1 MANQNFRVKKGL
13 EVGLGAT
20 FLYAD
25 DTGVGINSAAPRH
38 NLDVRG
44 TAQVEKL
51 IVDNDIQTGSLV
63 GAAATIT
70 NINATNGTIT
80 NLNFTDGVGSAL
92 TVTDIEAITG
102 KFETIIFEDTGG
114 GGGGGI
120 SSDGQTGIT
129 SQFITTK
136 DLYITGVATFTSGVT
151 TSFLVQGVSTH
162 VGMATFQDNVF
173 IDGNLD
179 VKGSVQFTDIGARD
193 LLVTGVGSITTLEAN
208 VGIIT
213 VANLGITT
221 TYDITVY
228 NQLKDSLGQ
237 VGAADSILATV
248 GGKLTWTRPDLVG
261 IATGFDTG
269 NTFYVS
275 SNGNDNNSGVTFE
288 KPFKTIA
295 YALTQITPGANQIL
309 SISAGEY
316 EETFPLSI
324 PIGVTVRG
332 AGQRA
337 TLVKPTQATETNDC
351 FLLDDRTTVEDLT
364 IGGMYKPQ
372 GAANN
377 NYAFRFKTGADIQNR
392 SPYVQRVTVINR
404 GTQVTAADPYGY
416 GSADAYPTTAPGGAG
431 VLVDGSV
438 VTSASLEAAILLN
451 EVTIFPAGNIG
462 IEMTNGAR
470 VEWLNGFIYFASEG
484 VKGQADLT
492 TGLHGAGKARL
503 SLDNATGGLTPGN
516 DIIYYDSDGTTQLAS
531 GTIDSVSGNY
541 IYLTNAGVGTF
552 AVPFNRSAKNVSFV
566 DGAQISTAQQ
576 KFGTASLDCTSSS
589 TDAINVDT
597 NADFGF
603 GTGDFTIDFWVYQTS
618 SGNNKTFL
626 DMRKANDSDSAIS
639 LQEKSGAVIDV
650 EIAGS
655 AVITG
660 TQALSINAWHHVALT
675 REGTTLRL
683 FVDGVADGSVTNS
696 TDLGLDAPFRLG
708 DKHDNTGGIPAFFD
722 EVRVQKGVAKYTAAF
737 TPATSEYQGDKDTV
751 LLLHFNDANGATA
764 TTDDILVYQD
774 IRITGGNTADK
785 VTLADYHEFGADL
798 RSVACAI
805 EYGNKGIIGDGNGV
819 TLRVIS
825 INFNHIGALGD
836 ITNDPN
842 LAIQANEVT
851 ELNGGEVSF
860 VSIDQKG
867 DLRVGDA
874 FFVNQETGEVSFQD
888 TVTDLTALSSL
899 TITNGTQSSIITP
912 TSGRFGN
919 VLISGQSVESVTGDL
934 DLKAAGNG
942 EINIFGDT
950 NVIGVLTAQVIEINA
965 IQNGNT
971 SIALDDTGPG
981 SGVIRFN
988 TDGVEAMRLD
998 ESQHLGIGTQAPRS
1012 ELDVMNQTRLE
1023 DLFVSGIATIGGAE
1037 ITPGGGGAISVKE
1050 LNVSGVATIN
1060 VGLITEAVIGVAT
1073 ITNAYI
1079 NESVTGLATITD
1091 LVGTAATIGTLD
1103 VTTIDIEG
1111 IDAEVAVI
1119 RDLTVTGFSTLA
1131 DMSAEDATFDS
1142 ITVTDLSV
1150 TGPTTATS
1158 IEATTVSASSS
1169 ITTPLASITDA
1180 IVGTSSVTTANV
1192 GFVTFIDAV
1201 GTALTVHD
1209 IDAFRGK
1216 FEFIEFESG
1225 GGGGGGGTGIDSTS
1239 VTTQNLLVTGIATFT
1254 TGFTTHLTAEG
1265 ISAGVVTVTDIV
1277 SSGVS
1282 TLATIKNVDLTVS
1295 GVATINHEEVGSS
1308 VIGVATITTLDAGTV
1323 SIDGI
1328 DADVV
1333 VTDDLVAG
1341 VATITQLE
1349 ATDTVGTAATF
1360 QNLNFITGVGTQL
1373 TVVQEEV
1380 GVSTIG
1386 VLTAG
1391 DVVIN
1396 NLIVLGDT
1404 NLGVT
1409 TGIVI
1414 IDGPATISGV
1424 VTIGD
1429 NSITLDGRQGR
1440 EYIEL
1445 GTGTGVRIAG
1455 LNTYT
1460 NAQSYVEVF
1469 NGLFTNL
1476 NVSGIATIGQ
1486 VGVSTLTVSEL
1497 TVDEITATDAVV
1509 GTATITSAD
1518 IDTASVGFLT
1528 ATDIVATALTA
1539 YKGNFDILDFG
1550 DGPGGGGTGIDSTS
1564 IQTENLVITGIA
1576 TINSGIFT
1584 SIQSENINVSGTT
1597 TSVNIDATTIDTTNL
1612 TAEVG
1617 AITNLVNTN
1626 LVSSGIATLNEVVAG
1641 ILTVGSLDANVIEID
1656 NVDAD
1661 NAVIGLATITE
1672 ELVGISTIGFADITD
1687 ARIGAATITNLSAT
1701 TIDIDGFDADA
1712 GRLVDLEVTGIA
1724 TIADLEAGNTRLGIT
1739 TVTGFL
1745 DVVGYTTVSGDL
1757 TIGGNLNVEGDLSY
1771 DEVNGR
1777 NANITGIGT
1786 VNELNWTTAVGGA
1799 LTVTGLSDLAHVD
1812 AESISVSGLSTFV
1825 GVATFQDDLYVG
1837 GNIFIEGDLSY
1848 DEVNG
1853 RNANITGVGTV
1864 NRLYVTT
1871 DADVGGGLTVTG
1883 DVGIGSD
1890 LTVGGFTLLSE
1901 DVTALKKIEARDLA
1915 VSGVVTARSIDIVGL
1930 GSTNASLI
1938 RGDLQVNGLTT
1949 LNTAEV
1955 GVATISNLEVTD
1967 IVGTSATFTNLDAIN
1982 IEFEGGT
1989 GIGSELIQTPNLIVV
2004 GVATIGEINIQSGIA
2019 TLSSATI
2026 NNLTFTDAV
2035 GAGLT
2040 VATGIFTDINVSG
2053 AATFQSLTVNDIDI
2067 QGGDIDADS
2076 VTTDDL
2082 LVTGLSTFVGVA
2094 TFQSD
2099 IYIGGNLNIEGD
2111 LSYDEVNGRNANITG
2126 VGTVN
2131 HLNWTTAVGGITTI
2145 SHAKIDDLQVG
2156 VVTITGRVDFDSGI
2170 GTGGGGEDNTGISS
2184 QFITTPNLEVT
2195 GIATINHLEVSTVN
2209 AGVVTAGRFVGMG
2222 SELTHLR
2229 SPAFT
2234 TSFPPTVRR
2243 DGTPL
2248 QSGDIYYDD
2257 DDLRTFIYYVD
2268 VDSAQWVDASPQSP
2282 VSDLSVIV
2290 GPNSGAVDLGNGF
2303 IEFAGVTNQTQVS
2316 ISTILDAVTVTV
2328 GLDTNIVINGN
2339 LDVIGIT
2346 TLSDFSAEDITV
2358 NTLVAT
2364 SATITNLEVQ
2374 NITAIGG
2381 GELGIDTIAAT
2392 TGIFTSLS
2400 VSGFATFAQD
2410 MFVGGIATISSL
2422 KVGEIETLGGG
2433 GLNVDSITTD
2443 DLLVTGLS
2451 TFVGVA
2457 TFQDD
2462 IYIGGNLNIQGDL
2475 SYDEVNGRNANITG
2489 VGTVNRLYV
2498 TTDADIGN
2506 NLTVSGVIT
2515 ATDLTLDSIYTN
2527 GAVSIGGSLT
2537 MRPTFAGNGGVFFD
2551 ESVVGVGT
2559 LLVNNRSVTYG
2570 NATFDAQVVINGNA
2584 FARQDLVVDG
2594 NTFVAKDFVGTG
2606 STSTLYGFNR
2616 IITLGNISAGGIVTG
2631 REKVD
2636 TDFLVTRDLTGVAA
2650 TITTLD
2656 VDTLNADNLTIDGA
2670 QLDAANIVDLG
2681 VTGIATINQV
2691 EIQSGIATITQ
2702 IEIQSGVAT
2711 LSSLDIVGSG
2721 IGTDYSTVTLSGL
2734 SPSSF
2739 DETYVRQSTGFT
2751 LDTGTVASGS
2761 AQFNADSNY
2770 YYYVAT
2776 TGIDPNSR
2784 MLIWSVSDNAWMA
2797 VFDFNGTDF
2806 SEGNVTNNQALG
2818 FSGIFDDTVTANT
2831 STDGGRNIPQAGSGV
2846 AYSSGSGVNAT
2857 ILSSGD
2863 AEFAGIVTASGFVGD
2878 TLDATDAIIGIA
2890 TITVA
2895 GIVNGIIGT
2904 LEVIGDHS
2912 VGRNLSVGGL
2922 STFVDDTTTFGD
2934 ATFKQDVIIE
2944 GNLFTAGGGGGIS
2957 TDGSTG
2963 ITSTSISTQ
2972 DLYVSGIAT
2981 AQTADILG
2989 DLLVRGNAR
2998 VVGVVTAENFDS
3010 LSDSRYKENIRPI
3023 ENALDKVADLKGI
3036 HFDYK
3041 YSGNKSMGL
3050 IAQDV
3055 QKVFPE
3061 CVSGKDPI
3069 SVNYNGIIG
3078 ALVEAVKE
3086 LKDQNEQLRKD
3097 IDDLKKS

>member
-1 MANQNFRVKKGL
+1 M
-13 EVGLGAT
+13 
-20 FLYAD
+20 
-25 DTGVGINSAAPRH
+25 
-38 NLDVRG
+38 
-44 TAQVEKL
+44 
-51 IVDNDIQTGSLV
+51 
-63 GAAATIT
+63 
-70 NINATNGTIT
+70 
-80 NLNFTDGVGSAL
+80 
-92 TVTDIEAITG
+92 
-102 KFETIIFEDTGG
+102 
-114 GGGGGI
+114 
-120 SSDGQTGIT
+120 
-129 SQFITTK
+129 
-136 DLYITGVATFTSGVT
+136 
-151 TSFLVQGVSTH
+151 
-162 VGMATFQDNVF
+162 
-173 IDGNLD
+173 
-179 VKGSVQFTDIGARD
+179 
-193 LLVTGVGSITTLEAN
+193 
-208 VGIIT
+208 
-213 VANLGITT
+213 
-221 TYDITVY
+221 
-228 NQLKDSLGQ
+228 
-237 VGAADSILATV
+237 
-248 GGKLTWTRPDLVG
+248 
-261 IATGFDTG
+261 
-269 NTFYVS
+269 S

-309 SISAGEY
+309 QISAGEY

-337 TLVKPTQATETNDC
+337 TLIKPTQATETNDC

-404 GTQVTAADPYGY
+404 GTQVTASDPYGY

-451 EVTIFPAGNIG
+451 EVTLFPAGNIG

-484 VKGQADLT
+484 VRGQADLT
-492 TGLHGAGKARL
+492 TGLHGAGQARL
-503 SLDNATGGLTPGN
+503 SLDNASGGLTPGN
-516 DIIYYDSDGTTQLAS
+516 SIIYYDSDGTTQLAS

-552 AVPFNRSAKNVSFV
+552 AVPFNRTAKNVSFV
-566 DGAQISTAQQ
+566 DGAEITTAQK

-603 GTGDFTIDFWVYQTS
+603 GTGDFTIDFWIYQNAT
-618 SGNNKTFL
+618 GNNKTFL
-626 DMRKANDSDSAIS
+626 DMRKANDSDVALS
-639 LQEKSGAVIDV
+639 LQEVSGATVDV
-650 EIAGS
+650 EISGS
-655 AVITG
+655 AVING
-660 TQALSINAWHHVALT
+660 TQTLTQNVWHHIALT
-675 REGTTLRL
+675 REGSTLRL

-708 DKHDNTGGIPAFFD
+708 DKHDNTGGIPGFFD

-737 TPATSEYQGDKDTV
+737 TPPTSEYQGDKDTV

-825 INFNHIGALGD
+825 INFNHVGALGD

-1060 VGLITEAVIGVAT
+1060 VGIITEAVIGVAT
-1073 ITNAYI
+1073 ITNADI
-1079 NESVTGLATITD
+1079 TFANIDESVTGLATITD

-1158 IEATTVSASSS
+1158 VEATS
-1169 ITTPLASITDA
+1169 ITTPVANITDA
-1180 IVGTSSVTTANV
+1180 VVGTSSVTTANV

-1201 GTALTVHD
+1201 GTALTVHELE
-1209 IDAFRGK
+1209 AYRGK

-1225 GGGGGGGTGIDSTS
+1225 GGGGGSGGGTGINSTS
-1239 VTTQNLLVTGIATFT
+1239 VRTQDLLVTGIATFT

-1373 TVVQEEV
+1373 TLVQEEV

-1396 NLIVLGDT
+1396 NLVVLGDT

-1445 GTGTGVRIAG
+1445 GTGSGVRIAG
-1455 LNTYT
+1455 LNTFT

-1476 NVSGIATIGQ
+1476 NVSGISTLGS
-1486 VGVSTLTVSEL
+1486 VGVDTLTVSEL

-1518 IDTASVGFLT
+1518 IDSASVGFIT
-1528 ATDIVATALTA
+1528 ATDIVATAITA
-1539 YKGNFDILDFG
+1539 FTANFDILDFG
-1550 DGPGGGGTGIDSTS
+1550 EGPGGGGTGIDSTS
-1564 IQTENLVITGIA
+1564 IQTENLLITGIA

-1687 ARIGAATITNLSAT
+1687 AQIGAATITNLSAT
-1701 TIDIDGFDADA
+1701 TIDIDGFDAEV
-1712 GRLVDLEVTGIA
+1712 GRLIDLEVTGIA

-1799 LTVTGLSDLAHVD
+1799 LTVTGTSDLAHVD
-1812 AESISVSGLSTFV
+1812 AESLSVSGLSTFV

-1864 NRLYVTT
+1864 NHLNWNT
-1871 DADVGGGLTVTG
+1871 AVGGAFTVTG
-1883 DVGIGSD
+1883 ISRFEDRVDVIDSD
-1890 LTVGGFTLLSE
+1890 LYVDRSVNVG
-1901 DVTALKKIEARDLA
+1901 AA
-1915 VSGVVTARSIDIVGL
+1915 VTARYITATGIETTEVSTFAGPVSISGL
-1930 GSTNASLI
+1930 TSTNATLI
-1938 RGDLQVNGLTT
+1938 
-1949 LNTAEV
+1949 NTAEV
-1955 GVATISNLEVTD
+1955 GVATINTLQVTD
-1967 IVGTSATFTNLDAIN
+1967 IVGTSATFTNLDASN

-2004 GVATIGEINIQSGIA
+2004 GVATIGEINIQSGVA
-2019 TLSSATI
+2019 SLSSAVI

-2053 AATFQSLTVNDIDI
+2053 AATFQSLTVNDINI

-2094 TFQSD
+2094 TFQDD
-2099 IYIGGNLNIEGD
+2099 IYIGGNLNIQGD

-2131 HLNWTTAVGGITTI
+2131 HLNWTTAVGGATTI
-2145 SHAKIDDLQVG
+2145 SRARINDLQVG

-2170 GTGGGGEDNTGISS
+2170 GTGGGGENNTGISS
-2184 QFITTPNLEVT
+2184 QFVTTPNLEVT
-2195 GIATINHLEVSTVN
+2195 GIATINHLEVQTVN

-2290 GPNSGAVDLGNGF
+2290 GPNSGSVDLGNGF
-2303 IEFAGVTNQTQVS
+2303 IEFEGVANQTQVS

-2346 TLSDFSAEDITV
+2346 TLADFSAEDITV

-2374 NITAIGG
+2374 NLNAIGG

-2392 TGIFTSLS
+2392 TGIFTSLN

-2422 KVGEIETLGGG
+2422 KVGQIETLGGG
-2433 GLNVDSITTD
+2433 GLNVDSVTTN
-2443 DLLVTGLS
+2443 DLVVSGLS

-2475 SYDEVNGRNANITG
+2475 SYDEVNGRNANISG

-2498 TTDADIGN
+2498 TTDADVGN
-2506 NLTVSGVIT
+2506 NLIVSGVSSLGVVT
-2515 ATDLTLDSIYTN
+2515 ATDLTLDDIYTN

-2559 LLVNNRSVTYG
+2559 LLVNNRSITYG
-2570 NATFDAQVVINGNA
+2570 NATFDAQVVINGNT
-2584 FARQDLVVDG
+2584 FAKQDLVVDG
-2594 NTFVAKDFVGTG
+2594 NNFVAKDFVGTG
-2606 STSTLYGFNR
+2606 ATSTLYGFNR

-2636 TDFLVTRDLTGVAA
+2636 TDFLVTRDLTGVAG

-2656 VDTLNADNLTIDGA
+2656 VTTLNADNLTIDGA
-2670 QLDAANIVDLG
+2670 LLDTANIVDLG

-2691 EIQSGIATITQ
+2691 EIQSGIAT
-2702 IEIQSGVAT
+2702 
-2711 LSSLDIVGSG
+2711 LD
-2721 IGTDYSTVTLSGL
+2721 
-2734 SPSSF
+2734 
-2739 DETYVRQSTGFT
+2739 
-2751 LDTGTVASGS
+2751 S
-2761 AQFNADSNY
+2761 A
-2770 YYYVAT
+2770 V
-2776 TGIDPNSR
+2776 
-2784 MLIWSVSDNAWMA
+2784 
-2797 VFDFNGTDF
+2797 
-2806 SEGNVTNNQALG
+2806 
-2818 FSGIFDDTVTANT
+2818 
-2831 STDGGRNIPQAGSGV
+2831 
-2846 AYSSGSGVNAT
+2846 
-2857 ILSSGD
+2857 
-2863 AEFAGIVTASGFVGD
+2863 
-2878 TLDATDAIIGIA
+2878 IGIA

-2904 LEVIGDHS
+2904 LEVIGDQS
-2912 VGRNLSVGGL
+2912 IGRNLSVGGL
-2922 STFVDDTTTFGD
+2922 STFVGDTKTFGD

-2944 GNLFTAGGGGGIS
+2944 GNLFTSGGGGGIS
-2957 TDGSTG
+2957 TDGTTG

-2998 VVGVVTAENFDS
+2998 VVGVVTAENVDT
-3010 LSDSRYKENIRPI
+3010 LSDKRLKQKIRKI
-3023 ENALDKVADLKGI
+3023 EDPLEKVSKINGV
-3036 HFDYK
+3036 HFNFIN
-3041 YSGNKSMGL
+3041 SGKKSMGV
-3050 IAQDV
+3050 IAQEVED
-3055 QKVFPE
+3055 VFPE
-3061 CVSGKDPI
+3061 LISGTLPK
-3069 SVNYNGIIG
+3069 SVNYNGLIG
-3078 ALVEAVKE
+3078 LLIESVKE
-3086 LKDQNEQLRKD
+3086 LKEQNEQLRKD

>member
-25 DTGVGINSAAPRH
+25 DSGVGINSVAPRH

-44 TAQVEKL
+44 TTISEKL
-51 IVDNDIQTGSLV
+51 IVENDILTGSLV
-63 GAAATIT
+63 GTAATIT
-70 NINATNGTIT
+70 NLDVTDGTIT

-92 TVTDIEAITG
+92 TVTNLEAVTG
-102 KFETIIFEDTGG
+102 KFETIIFEDSGG

-179 VKGSVQFTDIGARD
+179 VKGSVQFTDIGTRD

-228 NQLKDSLGQ
+228 NQLKDTFGQ

-269 NTFYVS
+269 STFYVS
-275 SNGNDNNSGVTFE
+275 AKGNDNNSGVTFE

-309 SISAGEY
+309 QVSAGEY

-337 TLVKPTQATETNDC
+337 TLVKPTVATETNDC
-351 FLLDDRTTVEDLT
+351 FLLDDRTTVEDMT
-364 IGGMYKPQ
+364 IGGMYKPA
-372 GAANN
+372 GASNN
-377 NYAFRFKTGADIQNR
+377 NYTFRFKTGADIQNR

-404 GTQVTAADPYGY
+404 GTQVTDADPYGY
-416 GSADAYPTTAPGGAG
+416 GSADAYPTTAPGGGG

-462 IEMTNGAR
+462 IEITNGGR

-484 VKGQADLT
+484 LKGKADLT
-492 TGLHGAGKARL
+492 TGLSGAGRARL
-503 SLDNATGGLTPGN
+503 SLDNATGGLTAGN

-541 IYLTNAGVGTF
+541 VYLTNAGVGTF
-552 AVPFNRSAKNVSFV
+552 AVPRNRSAKTVSFV

-576 KFGTASLDCTSSS
+576 KFGTSSLDCTSSS
-589 TDAINVDT
+589 TDAINIDA
-597 NADFGF
+597 NANFGF

-618 SGNNKTFL
+618 TSNNKTFL
-626 DMRKANDSDSAIS
+626 DMRKANDSDVALS

-650 EIAGS
+650 EISGS

-660 TQALSINAWHHVALT
+660 AQALTVNTWHHVALS
-675 REGTTLRL
+675 REGSTLRL
-683 FVDGVADGSVTNS
+683 FVDGIADGSVSNS

-708 DKHDNTGGIPAFFD
+708 DKHNNTGGFSLFFD

-737 TPATSEYQGDKDTV
+737 TPPTAEYQGDKDTV
-751 LLLHFNDANGATA
+751 LLLHFNDANGSTS

-805 EYGNKGIIGDGNGV
+805 EYGNKGLIGDGNGV

-836 ITNDPN
+836 ISNDPN

-851 ELNGGEVSF
+851 EINGGEVSY

-899 TITNGTQSSIITP
+899 TITNGSQSSVITP

-934 DLKAAGNG
+934 DIKAAGNG
-942 EINIFGDT
+942 EINIYGNT
-950 NVIGVLTAQVIEINA
+950 NVIGILTAQVIEINA

-971 SIALDDTGPG
+971 SVALDDTGAG
-981 SGVIRFN
+981 SGTIRFN
-988 TDGVEAMRLD
+988 TDGTEAMRLD
-998 ESQHLGIGTQAPRS
+998 ENQNLGIGTQAPRS
-1012 ELDVMNQTRLE
+1012 DLDVMNQTRLE

-1060 VGLITEAVIGVAT
+1060 VGIITEAVIGVAT
-1073 ITNAYI
+1073 ITNADI
-1079 NESVTGLATITD
+1079 TFANITESVTGLATITD
-1091 LVGTAATIGTLD
+1091 LVGAAATIGVLD
-1103 VTTIDIEG
+1103 VTTITIDG

-1131 DMSAEDATFDS
+1131 DMTAEDATFDS
-1142 ITVTDLSV
+1142 ISVTDLSV

-1180 IVGTSSVTTANV
+1180 IVGTSTVTTANV

-1201 GTALTVHD
+1201 GTALTVHT
-1209 IDAFRGK
+1209 IDAFSGK
-1216 FEFIEFESG
+1216 FDIIEFGS
-1225 GGGGGGGTGIDSTS
+1225 GGGGGGTGIDSTS

-1308 VIGVATITTLDAGTV
+1308 VIGVATITNLDATTV
-1323 SIDGI
+1323 NIDGI

-1341 VATITQLE
+1341 VATITKLE

-1360 QNLNFITGVGTQL
+1360 QNLNFVSGVGTHL
-1373 TVVQEEV
+1373 VLVSEEV

-1386 VLTAG
+1386 ILSAT
-1391 DVVIN
+1391 DVVIT
-1396 NLIVLGDT
+1396 NLIVTGDT
-1404 NLGVT
+1404 NLGVSS
-1409 TGIVI
+1409 GIVI

-1445 GTGTGVRIAG
+1445 GTGSGVRIAG
-1455 LNTYT
+1455 LNTFT
-1460 NAQSYVEVF
+1460 DQQSYVETF

-1476 NVSGIATIGQ
+1476 NVGGISTLGS

-1518 IDTASVGFLT
+1518 IDTASVGFIT
-1528 ATDIVATALTA
+1528 ATSIVATSITA
-1539 YKGNFDILDFG
+1539 YKGNFDILEFG
-1550 DGPGGGGTGIDSTS
+1550 EGPSGGGTGIDSTS
-1564 IQTENLVITGIA
+1564 IKTENLLITGIA

-1617 AITNLVNTN
+1617 SITNLLNN
-1626 LVSSGIATLNEVVAG
+1626 NFVSTGIATFNDVIVG
-1641 ILTVGSLDANVIEID
+1641 VLTVANLDANVISID

-1687 ARIGAATITNLSAT
+1687 AQIGAATITNLSAT
-1701 TIDIDGFDADA
+1701 TIEIDGIDGTT
-1712 GRLVDLEVTGIA
+1712 GRLIDLEVTGIA

-1739 TVTGFL
+1739 TITGFL

-1757 TIGGNLNVEGDLSY
+1757 TIGGNLQVDGDLSY

-1799 LTVTGLSDLAHVD
+1799 LTVTGVSDLNQVEADH
-1812 AESISVSGLSTFV
+1812 ISATELTVTGLSTFV
-1825 GVATFQDDLYVG
+1825 GVATFQSDIYVG
-1837 GNIFIEGDLSY
+1837 GNLYVEGDLAY

-1864 NRLYVTT
+1864 NHLNWTSAVGGITTVTDTLFAQDLIVNDDALVRDQLNAGSVGVTT
-1871 DADVGGGLTVTG
+1871 ALVVDGHISVGGTSTFVGDASFQTVNFVDAVGTSLTVTSLDADNISFDGNITGDAILTQDLSVSGIATINELEFNNAVGGALTATTGDFTDLSVSGFGTFAGDMFVGGIATITTLRVGEIQTEGGGGLTLSNLNVTG
-1883 DVGIGSD
+1883 I
-1890 LTVGGFTLLSE
+1890 
-1901 DVTALKKIEARDLA
+1901 
-1915 VSGVVTARSIDIVGL
+1915 
-1930 GSTNASLI
+1930 
-1938 RGDLQVNGLTT
+1938 TT
-1949 LNTAEV
+1949 LNHLEVETVNAGIVTAGRFIGVGSEISYLPPAAFTTSIPPLTRRDGTPLQSGDFYYDDDDLRTFVYYIDSNSAQWVDSSPQRPPSNLSIISGVGSAGVSSSVVNEDLGYLEFESGRSINATISAIPGNQSVVVNIALDDEIEV
-1955 GVATISNLEVTD
+1955 TNLNVTGVATIQSLKV
-1967 IVGTSATFTNLDAIN
+1967 
-1982 IEFEGGT
+1982 
-1989 GIGSELIQTPNLIVV
+1989 
-2004 GVATIGEINIQSGIA
+2004 GEIE
-2019 TLSSATI
+2019 TL
-2026 NNLTFTDAV
+2026 
-2035 GAGLT
+2035 GGGGL
-2040 VATGIFTDINVSG
+2040 NV
-2053 AATFQSLTVNDIDI
+2053 
-2067 QGGDIDADS
+2067 DS
-2076 VTTDDL
+2076 VETDDL

-2131 HLNWTTAVGGITTI
+2131 RLFVNT
-2145 SHAKIDDLQVG
+2145 DLDVAG
-2156 VVTITGRVDFDSGI
+2156 F
-2170 GTGGGGEDNTGISS
+2170 
-2184 QFITTPNLEVT
+2184 
-2195 GIATINHLEVSTVN
+2195 ST
-2209 AGVVTAGRFVGMG
+2209 
-2222 SELTHLR
+2222 
-2229 SPAFT
+2229 
-2234 TSFPPTVRR
+2234 
-2243 DGTPL
+2243 
-2248 QSGDIYYDD
+2248 
-2257 DDLRTFIYYVD
+2257 
-2268 VDSAQWVDASPQSP
+2268 
-2282 VSDLSVIV
+2282 
-2290 GPNSGAVDLGNGF
+2290 
-2303 IEFAGVTNQTQVS
+2303 FAG
-2316 ISTILDAVTVTV
+2316 
-2328 GLDTNIVINGN
+2328 
-2339 LDVIGIT
+2339 
-2346 TLSDFSAEDITV
+2346 
-2358 NTLVAT
+2358 
-2364 SATITNLEVQ
+2364 
-2374 NITAIGG
+2374 
-2381 GELGIDTIAAT
+2381 
-2392 TGIFTSLS
+2392 
-2400 VSGFATFAQD
+2400 D
-2410 MFVGGIATISSL
+2410 MFVGGIATITTL

-2433 GLNVDSITTD
+2433 GLNVDNITTN
-2443 DLLVTGLS
+2443 DLVVTGLS

-2462 IYIGGNLNIQGDL
+2462 IYIGGNLFIEGDL

-2498 TTDADIGN
+2498 TTDADVDRNFRVAGIATLNIANIPEANIGILTVTGSIELPGGGGISGDVIDTE
-2506 NLTVSGVIT
+2506 NLNVSGIATIAHLEATTINAGIVTAGRFIGVGSELSYLPSPAFSTDTSPIVRRDGTPLQDGDLYYDSADLRTYVYYIDSLGPQWVDAAPQAIIPDLKVVVGPNSESVVLSTGYLDIQDVANETSIGITTISAGTPQVTIGLSTNVTVSGNLNVIGV
-2515 ATDLTLDSIYTN
+2515 ATVGTLSAGDISLNDINAN
-2527 GAVSIGGSLT
+2527 GSVSIAGSLT
-2537 MRPTFAGNGGVFFD
+2537 MEPAPTGDGGVYFNN
-2551 ESVVGVGT
+2551 SIVGVGT
-2559 LLVNNRSVTYG
+2559 LIVGDDVGIGGTLSMPG
-2570 NATFDAQVVINGNA
+2570 SA
-2584 FARQDLVVDG
+2584 FIDG
-2594 NTFVAKDFVGTG
+2594 NITGLGGT
-2606 STSTLYGFNR
+2606 
-2616 IITLGNISAGGIVTG
+2616 ISGYALVSALQ
-2631 REKVD
+2631 VD
-2636 TDFLVTRDLTGVAA
+2636 TNFLN
-2650 TITTLD
+2650 TLD
-2656 VDTLNADNLTIDGA
+2656 LRAVGF
-2670 QLDAANIVDLG
+2670 
-2681 VTGIATINQV
+2681 
-2691 EIQSGIATITQ
+2691 
-2702 IEIQSGVAT
+2702 AT
-2711 LSSLDIVGSG
+2711 L
-2721 IGTDYSTVTLSGL
+2721 
-2734 SPSSF
+2734 
-2739 DETYVRQSTGFT
+2739 
-2751 LDTGTVASGS
+2751 
-2761 AQFNADSNY
+2761 
-2770 YYYVAT
+2770 
-2776 TGIDPNSR
+2776 
-2784 MLIWSVSDNAWMA
+2784 
-2797 VFDFNGTDF
+2797 
-2806 SEGNVTNNQALG
+2806 
-2818 FSGIFDDTVTANT
+2818 
-2831 STDGGRNIPQAGSGV
+2831 
-2846 AYSSGSGVNAT
+2846 
-2857 ILSSGD
+2857 
-2863 AEFAGIVTASGFVGD
+2863 
-2878 TLDATDAIIGIA
+2878 
-2890 TITVA
+2890 
-2895 GIVNGIIGT
+2895 GT
-2904 LEVIGDHS
+2904 LEVTTDVSI
-2912 VGRNLSVGGL
+2912 GRNLSVGGA
-2922 STFVDDTTTFGD
+2922 STIVGDSTTFGD

-2944 GNLFTAGGGGGIS
+2944 GSLFTAGGGGGIS

-2963 ITSTSISTQ
+2963 ITSTSISTK

-3010 LSDSRYKENIRPI
+3010 LSDIRYKENIRPI
-3023 ENALDKVADLKGI
+3023 ENALDKVAELNGI

-3041 YSGNKSMGL
+3041 HSGNKSMGL

-3055 QKVFPE
+3055 QKVFPNAVNGE
-3061 CVSGKDPI
+3061 DPI

-3086 LKDQNEQLRKD
+3086 LKEQNEQLRKD
-3097 IDDLKKS
+3097 IDDMKKS

>member
-25 DTGVGINSAAPRH
+25 DSGVGINSTAPRH

-44 TAQVEKL
+44 TAQAEKL

-63 GAAATIT
+63 ASAATIT
-70 NINATNGTIT
+70 DGTIT

-92 TVTDIEAITG
+92 TVTTVEAITG
-102 KFETIIFEDTGG
+102 QFETIIFEDTGG

-151 TSFLVQGVSTH
+151 TSMLIQGVSTH

-228 NQLKDSLGQ
+228 NQLKDSFGQ

-275 SNGNDNNSGVTFE
+275 TNGNDNNSGVTFE

-309 SISAGEY
+309 QVAAGEY
-316 EETFPLSI
+316 EEVFPLTI

-337 TLVKPTQATETNDC
+337 TLIKPTTATETNDC

-372 GAANN
+372 GASNN

-404 GTQVTAADPYGY
+404 GTQVTASDPYGY
-416 GSADAYPTTAPGGAG
+416 GSADAYPTTAPGGGG

-451 EVTIFPAGNIG
+451 EVTLFPAGNIG

-484 VKGQADLT
+484 VKGKADLT

-503 SLDNATGGLTPGN
+503 SLDNASGGLTPGN

-603 GTGDFTIDFWVYQTS
+603 GTGDFTIDFWIYQTS
-618 SGNNKTFL
+618 TSNNKTFL
-626 DMRKANDSDSAIS
+626 DMRKANDSDVALS
-639 LQEKSGAVIDV
+639 LQEKSGATIDV
-650 EIAGS
+650 EISGS
-655 AVITG
+655 AVISG
-660 TQALSINAWHHVALT
+660 TQALTQNVWHHVALT
-675 REGTTLRL
+675 REGSTLRL
-683 FVDGVADGSVTNS
+683 FVDGVADGSVSNS

-708 DKHDNTGGIPAFFD
+708 DKHDNTGGVPAFFD

-737 TPATSEYQGDKDTV
+737 TPATSEHLGDKDTV
-751 LLLHFNDANGATA
+751 LLLHFNDANGATS

-851 ELNGGEVSF
+851 EINGGEVSF

-942 EINIFGDT
+942 EINIYGDT

-998 ESQHLGIGTQAPRS
+998 ENQHLGIGTASPRS

-1073 ITNAYI
+1073 ITNANI
-1079 NESVTGLATITD
+1079 DQSVTGLATITD
-1091 LVGTAATIGTLD
+1091 LVGAAATIGSLD
-1103 VTTIDIEG
+1103 VTTIDIDG
-1111 IDAEVAVI
+1111 IEAEVAVI

-1131 DMSAEDATFDS
+1131 DMTAGDATFDS
-1142 ITVTDLSV
+1142 ISVTDLSV

-1158 IEATTVSASSS
+1158 IEADS
-1169 ITTPLASITDA
+1169 ITSDVANITDA
-1180 IVGTSSVTTANV
+1180 TVGTSTVTVANV

-1201 GTALTVHD
+1201 GTALTVHS
-1209 IDAFRGK
+1209 IEAFSGK
-1216 FEFIEFESG
+1216 FEFIEFES
-1225 GGGGGGGTGIDSTS
+1225 GGGGGGTGIDSTS

-1282 TLATIKNVDLTVS
+1282 TLPTIKNVDLTVS

-1308 VIGVATITTLDAGTV
+1308 VIGIATITNLDATTV
-1323 SIDGI
+1323 NIDGI
-1328 DADVV
+1328 DADTIL
-1333 VTDDLVAG
+1333 TDDLVAG

-1360 QNLNFITGVGTQL
+1360 QNLNFVSGVGTHL
-1373 TVVQEEV
+1373 VLVSEEV
-1380 GVSTIG
+1380 GVSSIG
-1386 VLTAG
+1386 ILSAT
-1391 DVVIN
+1391 DVVIT
-1396 NLIVLGDT
+1396 NLIVTGDT
-1404 NLGVT
+1404 NLGVSS
-1409 TGIVI
+1409 GIVI

-1445 GTGTGVRIAG
+1445 GTGSGVRIAG
-1455 LNTYT
+1455 LNTLT
-1460 NAQSYVEVF
+1460 NTQSYVQTF

-1476 NVSGIATIGQ
+1476 NVSGISTLGS
-1486 VGVSTLTVSEL
+1486 VGVDTLTVSEL

-1518 IDTASVGFLT
+1518 IDSASVGFIT
-1528 ATDIVATALTA
+1528 ATDIVATAVTS
-1539 YKGNFDILDFG
+1539 YKGNFDILEFG
-1550 DGPGGGGTGIDSTS
+1550 EGPSGGGTGIDSTS
-1564 IQTENLVITGIA
+1564 IQTENLLISGIA

-1597 TSVNIDATTIDTTNL
+1597 TSVSIDATTIDTTNL

-1617 AITNLVNTN
+1617 AITNLVNGN
-1626 LVSSGIATLNEVVAG
+1626 LVSTGIATLNEVVAG
-1641 ILTVGSLDANVIEID
+1641 ILTVGELDANVIQID

-1687 ARIGAATITNLSAT
+1687 ARIGAATITNLTAT
-1701 TIDIDGFDADA
+1701 TIDIDGIDGEV
-1712 GRLVDLEVTGIA
+1712 GRLIDLEVTGIA

-1757 TIGGNLNVEGDLSY
+1757 TIGGNLQVEGDLSY

-1786 VNELNWTTAVGGA
+1786 VNDLNWTTAVGGA
-1799 LTVTGLSDLAHVD
+1799 LTVTGTSDLAHVD
-1812 AESISVSGLSTFV
+1812 AESLSVSGLSTFVGVATFQDDIYVGGNLYVEGDLAYDEVNGRNANITGVGTVNHLNWTTAVGGALTVTDNATFEEDVYVNRQLVVDQGINSGGIITTKAFQTEDENEVSTIAGQLSVSKLTTVTDIVGSSGTFTDFTVANLTAGGIEIDGAELDNAEIVNLSVSGIATIAQVEINSGIATLSRLEATDTVGTAATFTNLEVTNINAIGGGTLSIDSITANTGIFTALAVEQLGVSTISVTGFSTFAGDMFVAGVATITTLKVGEIETLGGGGLSVDSIQTGELNVTGLSTFVGFTTFNDMFVGGAATITNLEVGEITSLGGGSLDVDAIKVTDLEVTGVSTFVGVATFQDDIYIGGNLNIQGDLSYDEVNGRNANITGVGTVNHLNWTTAVGGALTVTGHSDLDSINVGGISTFV

-1871 DADVGGGLTVTG
+1871 DADVGRNFNAAGISTLNEVNANTLA
-1883 DVGIGSD
+1883 VG
-1890 LTVGGFTLLSE
+1890 F
-1901 DVTALKKIEARDLA
+1901 VTATGAFI
-1915 VSGVVTARSIDIVGL
+1915 GVLT
-1930 GSTNASLI
+1930 ASLI
-1938 RGDLQVNGLTT
+1938 DFSGQG
-1949 LNTAEV
+1949 
-1955 GVATISNLEVTD
+1955 GIGTD
-1967 IVGTSATFTNLDAIN
+1967 DGS
-1982 IEFEGGT
+1982 T
-1989 GIGSELIQTPNLIVV
+1989 GIGSQFIITPNLVV
-2004 GVATIGEINIQSGIA
+2004 
-2019 TLSSATI
+2019 
-2026 NNLTFTDAV
+2026 
-2035 GAGLT
+2035 
-2040 VATGIFTDINVSG
+2040 TGI
-2053 AATFQSLTVNDIDI
+2053 
-2067 QGGDIDADS
+2067 
-2076 VTTDDL
+2076 TTL
-2082 LVTGLSTFVGVA
+2082 
-2094 TFQSD
+2094 
-2099 IYIGGNLNIEGD
+2099 
-2111 LSYDEVNGRNANITG
+2111 
-2126 VGTVN
+2126 N
-2131 HLNWTTAVGGITTI
+2131 HLNV
-2145 SHAKIDDLQVG
+2145 
-2156 VVTITGRVDFDSGI
+2156 
-2170 GTGGGGEDNTGISS
+2170 E
-2184 QFITTPNLEVT
+2184 
-2195 GIATINHLEVSTVN
+2195 TVN
-2209 AGVVTAGRFVGMG
+2209 AGVVTAISFVGMG
-2222 SELTHLR
+2222 SELTHLP
-2229 SPAFT
+2229 PA
-2234 TSFPPTVRR
+2234 SFISTEAPTVRP
-2243 DGTPL
+2243 DGSAL
-2248 QSGDIYYDD
+2248 QPGDIWFDSD
-2257 DDLRTFIYYVD
+2257 EFRQFTRSAGVGTGSDFWVDSNPTITLPDLQVSNGITTAGVDIALGILEVQGAARKTVVD
-2268 VDSAQWVDASPQSP
+2268 VVQTGPSTAPS
-2282 VSDLSVIV
+2282 SV
-2290 GPNSGAVDLGNGF
+2290 F
-2303 IEFAGVTNQTQVS
+2303 
-2316 ISTILDAVTVTV
+2316 TV
-2328 GLDTNIVINGN
+2328 GLAT
-2339 LDVIGIT
+2339 DVQ
-2346 TLSDFSAEDITV
+2346 L
-2358 NTLVAT
+2358 
-2364 SATITNLEVQ
+2364 TNLEV
-2374 NITAIGG
+2374 TGVSTFIGVSTFKG
-2381 GELGIDTIAAT
+2381 DVYIDGNLIIDGDETKD
-2392 TGIFTSLS
+2392 L
-2400 VSGFATFAQD
+2400 VSGTNLIIS
-2410 MFVGGIATISSL
+2410 GIATI
-2422 KVGEIETLGGG
+2422 GTLG
-2433 GLNVDSITTD
+2433 
-2443 DLLVTGLS
+2443 
-2451 TFVGVA
+2451 
-2457 TFQDD
+2457 
-2462 IYIGGNLNIQGDL
+2462 
-2475 SYDEVNGRNANITG
+2475 
-2489 VGTVNRLYV
+2489 V
-2498 TTDADIGN
+2498 TTD
-2506 NLTVSGVIT
+2506 LTVGRNLNVIGI
-2515 ATDLTLDSIYTN
+2515 ATVGSISAGDITLDDINAS
-2527 GAVSIGGSLT
+2527 GSVSIGGSLT
-2537 MRPTFAGNGGVFFD
+2537 MQPAPTGDGGVYFD
-2551 ESVVGVGT
+2551 NSVVGMGTALIFDSASVGGD
-2559 LLVNNRSVTYG
+2559 LGVG
-2570 NATFDAQVVINGNA
+2570 NSLGVVG
-2584 FARQDLVVDG
+2584 DSYLDG
-2594 NTFVAKDFVGTG
+2594 NVIGAGGTISG
-2606 STSTLYGFNR
+2606 FNDIASPLIRANLVSTLEVATNF
-2616 IITLGNISAGGIVTG
+2616 ISAGDIAV
-2631 REKVD
+2631 V
-2636 TDFLVTRDLTGVAA
+2636 
-2650 TITTLD
+2650 
-2656 VDTLNADNLTIDGA
+2656 
-2670 QLDAANIVDLG
+2670 G
-2681 VTGIATINQV
+2681 VTTTASLEV
-2691 EIQSGIATITQ
+2691 Y
-2702 IEIQSGVAT
+2702 GVGV
-2711 LSSLDIVGSG
+2711 S
-2721 IGTDYSTVTLSGL
+2721 TDYSTVTLSGL

-2739 DETYVRQSTGFT
+2739 DQTYVRQSTGFT
-2751 LDTGTVASGS
+2751 LDTGTVASGN

-2776 TGIDPNSR
+2776 TGVDPNSR

-2797 VFDFNGTDF
+2797 VYDFNGTNF

-2831 STDGGRNIPQAGSGV
+2831 STDGSRNIPRAGVGV
-2846 AYSSGSGVNAT
+2846 VYAT
-2857 ILSSGD
+2857 GGTTINTTLHSSGD
-2863 AEFAGIVTASGFVGD
+2863 AEFTGIVTAAGFVG
-2878 TLDATDAIIGIA
+2878 
-2890 TITVA
+2890 
-2895 GIVNGIIGT
+2895 GT
-2904 LEVIGDHS
+2904 LEVLTDASIN
-2912 VGRNLSVGGL
+2912 RNLSVGGA
-2922 STFVDDTTTFGD
+2922 STFVGDTKTFGE

-2981 AQTADILG
+2981 AQTGDILG
-2989 DLLVRGNAR
+2989 DLLVRGNAK

-3010 LSDSRYKENIRPI
+3010 LSDRRYKENIRPI
-3023 ENALDKVADLKGI
+3023 ENALDKVADLNGI

-3041 YSGNKSMGL
+3041 HSGNKSMGL

-3097 IDDLKKS
+3097 IDELKKS

>member
-44 TAQVEKL
+44 TTITEKL
-51 IVDNDIQTGSLV
+51 IVENDILTGSLV
-63 GAAATIT
+63 GTAATIT
-70 NINATNGTIT
+70 NISATDGTIT

-92 TVTDIEAITG
+92 TVTNIEAVTG
-102 KFETIIFEDTGG
+102 QFETIIFEDTGS

-228 NQLKDSLGQ
+228 NQLKDHFGQ

-309 SISAGEY
+309 QVSAGEY

-337 TLVKPTQATETNDC
+337 TLIKPTTATETNDC

-377 NYAFRFKTGADIQNR
+377 NYAFRFKNGADIQNR
-392 SPYVQRVTVINR
+392 SPYVQRVTVINQ
-404 GTQVTAADPYGY
+404 GTQVTASDPYGY

-451 EVTIFPAGNIG
+451 EVTLFPAGNIG

-484 VKGQADLT
+484 VKGHADLT
-492 TGLHGAGKARL
+492 TGLHGSGKTRL
-503 SLDNATGGLTPGN
+503 SLDNASGGLTPGN
-516 DIIYYDSDGTTQLAS
+516 SIIYYDSDGTTQLAS

-552 AVPFNRSAKNVSFV
+552 AVPFNRSAKNISFV
-566 DGAQISTAQQ
+566 DGAQISTAQK

-618 SGNNKTFL
+618 TSNNKTFL
-626 DMRKANDSDSAIS
+626 DMRKANDSDVAIS
-639 LQEKSGAVIDV
+639 LQEVAGATIDV
-650 EIAGS
+650 EIGGTAL
-655 AVITG
+655 ING
-660 TQALSINAWHHVALT
+660 TQALTQNVWHHVALT

-683 FVDGVADGSVTNS
+683 FVDGIADGSVTNS

-708 DKHDNTGGIPAFFD
+708 DKHDNTGGIPGFFD

-737 TPATSEYQGDKDTV
+737 TPETSEYQGDKDTV

-825 INFNHIGALGD
+825 INFNHVGALGD

-1012 ELDVMNQTRLE
+1012 ELDVMNQTRVE

-1037 ITPGGGGAISVKE
+1037 ITPGGGGAINVNE

-1073 ITNAYI
+1073 ITNADI
-1079 NESVTGLATITD
+1079 TFANIDESVTGLATITD

-1158 IEATTVSASSS
+1158 IEATS
-1169 ITTPLASITDA
+1169 ITTPVANITDA
-1180 IVGTSSVTTANV
+1180 VVGTSSVTTANV

-1201 GTALTVHD
+1201 GTALTVHELE
-1209 IDAFRGK
+1209 AYRGK
-1216 FEFIEFESG
+1216 FEFIDFESG
-1225 GGGGGGGTGIDSTS
+1225 GGGGGSGGGTGINSTS
-1239 VTTQNLLVTGIATFT
+1239 VRTQDLLVTGIATFT

-1373 TVVQEEV
+1373 TLVQEEV

-1391 DVVIN
+1391 DVVIQ

-1404 NLGVT
+1404 NLGVS

-1445 GTGTGVRIAG
+1445 GTGSGVRIAG
-1455 LNTYT
+1455 LNTFT

-1476 NVSGIATIGQ
+1476 NVSGISTLGQ

-1528 ATDIVATALTA
+1528 ATDIVATAITA
-1539 YKGNFDILDFG
+1539 FTGRFDTLIFSG
-1550 DGPGGGGTGIDSTS
+1550 DPGGGGTGIDSTS
-1564 IQTENLVITGIA
+1564 VTTQNLVVSGIA

-1584 SIQSENINVSGTT
+1584 SIQSETIAISGDLNVGGATT
-1597 TSVNIDATTIDTTNL
+1597 VTTLDATTIDTTNL

-1626 LVSSGIATLNEVVAG
+1626 LVSSGIATLNEAIIGVA
-1641 ILTVGSLDANVIEID
+1641 TVGSLDANVIEID

-1687 ARIGAATITNLSAT
+1687 AQIGAATITNLSAT

-1712 GRLVDLEVTGIA
+1712 GRLIDLEVTGIA

-1745 DVVGYTTVSGDL
+1745 DVVGHTTVTRQPHMSL
-1757 TIGGNLNVEGDLSY
+1757 VYQLSLVVMLKY
-1771 DEVNGR
+1771 Q
-1777 NANITGIGT
+1777 
-1786 VNELNWTTAVGGA
+1786 
-1799 LTVTGLSDLAHVD
+1799 VT
-1812 AESISVSGLSTFV
+1812 
-1825 GVATFQDDLYVG
+1825 
-1837 GNIFIEGDLSY
+1837 
-1848 DEVNG
+1848 
-1853 RNANITGVGTV
+1853 
-1864 NRLYVTT
+1864 
-1871 DADVGGGLTVTG
+1871 
-1883 DVGIGSD
+1883 
-1890 LTVGGFTLLSE
+1890 
-1901 DVTALKKIEARDLA
+1901 LA
-1915 VSGVVTARSIDIVGL
+1915 VRLMSYVYADDPTAIQSAFGVWDNVNNVD
-1930 GSTNASLI
+1930 LI
-1938 RGDLQVNGLTT
+1938 RLNHNG
-1949 LNTAEV
+1949 TAFFK
-1955 GVATISNLEVTD
+1955 G
-1967 IVGTSATFTNLDAIN
+1967 
-1982 IEFEGGT
+1982 
-1989 GIGSELIQTPNLIVV
+1989 
-2004 GVATIGEINIQSGIA
+2004 
-2019 TLSSATI
+2019 
-2026 NNLTFTDAV
+2026 
-2035 GAGLT
+2035 
-2040 VATGIFTDINVSG
+2040 
-2053 AATFQSLTVNDIDI
+2053 
-2067 QGGDIDADS
+2067 
-2076 VTTDDL
+2076 
-2082 LVTGLSTFVGVA
+2082 
-2094 TFQSD
+2094 
-2099 IYIGGNLNIEGD
+2099 
-2111 LSYDEVNGRNANITG
+2111 
-2126 VGTVN
+2126 
-2131 HLNWTTAVGGITTI
+2131 
-2145 SHAKIDDLQVG
+2145 
-2156 VVTITGRVDFDSGI
+2156 
-2170 GTGGGGEDNTGISS
+2170 
-2184 QFITTPNLEVT
+2184 
-2195 GIATINHLEVSTVN
+2195 
-2209 AGVVTAGRFVGMG
+2209 
-2222 SELTHLR
+2222 
-2229 SPAFT
+2229 
-2234 TSFPPTVRR
+2234 
-2243 DGTPL
+2243 
-2248 QSGDIYYDD
+2248 
-2257 DDLRTFIYYVD
+2257 
-2268 VDSAQWVDASPQSP
+2268 
-2282 VSDLSVIV
+2282 
-2290 GPNSGAVDLGNGF
+2290 
-2303 IEFAGVTNQTQVS
+2303 
-2316 ISTILDAVTVTV
+2316 
-2328 GLDTNIVINGN
+2328 
-2339 LDVIGIT
+2339 
-2346 TLSDFSAEDITV
+2346 DITV
-2358 NTLVAT
+2358 TR
-2364 SATITNLEVQ
+2364 Q
-2374 NITAIGG
+2374 H
-2381 GELGIDTIAAT
+2381 
-2392 TGIFTSLS
+2392 FT
-2400 VSGFATFAQD
+2400 
-2410 MFVGGIATISSL
+2410 
-2422 KVGEIETLGGG
+2422 
-2433 GLNVDSITTD
+2433 
-2443 DLLVTGLS
+2443 
-2451 TFVGVA
+2451 
-2457 TFQDD
+2457 
-2462 IYIGGNLNIQGDL
+2462 
-2475 SYDEVNGRNANITG
+2475 
-2489 VGTVNRLYV
+2489 
-2498 TTDADIGN
+2498 
-2506 NLTVSGVIT
+2506 
-2515 ATDLTLDSIYTN
+2515 
-2527 GAVSIGGSLT
+2527 
-2537 MRPTFAGNGGVFFD
+2537 
-2551 ESVVGVGT
+2551 
-2559 LLVNNRSVTYG
+2559 
-2570 NATFDAQVVINGNA
+2570 
-2584 FARQDLVVDG
+2584 
-2594 NTFVAKDFVGTG
+2594 
-2606 STSTLYGFNR
+2606 
-2616 IITLGNISAGGIVTG
+2616 
-2631 REKVD
+2631 
-2636 TDFLVTRDLTGVAA
+2636 
-2650 TITTLD
+2650 
-2656 VDTLNADNLTIDGA
+2656 
-2670 QLDAANIVDLG
+2670 
-2681 VTGIATINQV
+2681 
-2691 EIQSGIATITQ
+2691 
-2702 IEIQSGVAT
+2702 
-2711 LSSLDIVGSG
+2711 
-2721 IGTDYSTVTLSGL
+2721 
-2734 SPSSF
+2734 
-2739 DETYVRQSTGFT
+2739 
-2751 LDTGTVASGS
+2751 
-2761 AQFNADSNY
+2761 
-2770 YYYVAT
+2770 
-2776 TGIDPNSR
+2776 
-2784 MLIWSVSDNAWMA
+2784 
-2797 VFDFNGTDF
+2797 
-2806 SEGNVTNNQALG
+2806 
-2818 FSGIFDDTVTANT
+2818 
-2831 STDGGRNIPQAGSGV
+2831 
-2846 AYSSGSGVNAT
+2846 
-2857 ILSSGD
+2857 
-2863 AEFAGIVTASGFVGD
+2863 
-2878 TLDATDAIIGIA
+2878 
-2890 TITVA
+2890 
-2895 GIVNGIIGT
+2895 
-2904 LEVIGDHS
+2904 
-2912 VGRNLSVGGL
+2912 
-2922 STFVDDTTTFGD
+2922 
-2934 ATFKQDVIIE
+2934 
-2944 GNLFTAGGGGGIS
+2944 
-2957 TDGSTG
+2957 
-2963 ITSTSISTQ
+2963 
-2972 DLYVSGIAT
+2972 
-2981 AQTADILG
+2981 
-2989 DLLVRGNAR
+2989 
-2998 VVGVVTAENFDS
+2998 
-3010 LSDSRYKENIRPI
+3010 
-3023 ENALDKVADLKGI
+3023 
-3036 HFDYK
+3036 
-3041 YSGNKSMGL
+3041 
-3050 IAQDV
+3050 
-3055 QKVFPE
+3055 
-3061 CVSGKDPI
+3061 
-3069 SVNYNGIIG
+3069 
-3078 ALVEAVKE
+3078 
-3086 LKDQNEQLRKD
+3086 
-3097 IDDLKKS
+3097 

>member
-44 TAQVEKL
+44 TAQAEKL

-63 GAAATIT
+63 GTAATIT
-70 NINATNGTIT
+70 NINADGIVAAAATIT
-80 NLNFTDGVGSAL
+80 NLNFNDGVGSGL
-92 TVTDIEAITG
+92 TVTNIEAVTG
-102 KFETIIFEDTGG
+102 QFETIIFEDTGG

-275 SNGNDNNSGVTFE
+275 ENGNDNNSGVTFE

-309 SISAGEY
+309 QVSAGEY
-316 EETFPLSI
+316 EEVFPLSI

-337 TLVKPTQATETNDC
+337 TLIKPTTATETNDC

-404 GTQVTAADPYGY
+404 GTQVTASDPYGY
-416 GSADAYPTTAPGGAG
+416 GSADAYPTTAPGGGG

-451 EVTIFPAGNIG
+451 EVTLFPAGNIG

-503 SLDNATGGLTPGN
+503 SLDNASGGLTPGN

-541 IYLTNAGVGTF
+541 VYLTNAGVGTF
-552 AVPFNRSAKNVSFV
+552 AVPFNRTAKNVSFV

-589 TDAINVDT
+589 TDAINIDT

-603 GTGDFTIDFWVYQTS
+603 GTGDFTIDFWIYQNAT
-618 SGNNKTFL
+618 GNNKTFL
-626 DMRKANDSDSAIS
+626 DMRKANDSDVALS
-639 LQEKSGAVIDV
+639 LQEVSGATIDV
-650 EIAGS
+650 EISGS

-660 TQALSINAWHHVALT
+660 TQTLTQNVWHHIALT
-675 REGTTLRL
+675 REGSTLRL

-737 TPATSEYQGDKDTV
+737 TPATTEHQGDKDTV
-751 LLLHFNDANGATA
+751 LLLHFNDANGATS

-825 INFNHIGALGD
+825 INFNHVGALGD

-851 ELNGGEVSF
+851 EINGGEVSY

-899 TITNGTQSSIITP
+899 TITNGSQSSIITP

-942 EINIFGDT
+942 EINIYGDT

-998 ESQHLGIGTQAPRS
+998 ESQHLGIGTAAPRS
-1012 ELDVMNQTRLE
+1012 ELDVMNQTRVE

-1037 ITPGGGGAISVKE
+1037 ITPGGGGSINVNE

-1060 VGLITEAVIGVAT
+1060 VGILTEAVIGVAT
-1073 ITNAYI
+1073 ITNADI
-1079 NESVTGLATITD
+1079 TFADIDESVTGLATITD
-1091 LVGTAATIGTLD
+1091 LVGTAATIGVLD
-1103 VTTIDIEG
+1103 VTTITIDG

-1201 GTALTVHD
+1201 GTALTVHEFE
-1209 IDAFRGK
+1209 AFRGK

-1225 GGGGGGGTGIDSTS
+1225 GGGGGSGGGTGINSTS
-1239 VTTQNLLVTGIATFT
+1239 VTTQDLLVTGIATFT

-1265 ISAGVVTVTDIV
+1265 ISAGVVTATDIV

-1308 VIGVATITTLDAGTV
+1308 VIGVATITNLDATTV
-1323 SIDGI
+1323 NIDGI

-1333 VTDDLVAG
+1333 VTNDLVAG
-1341 VATITQLE
+1341 VATITKLE

-1360 QNLNFITGVGTQL
+1360 QNLNFVSGVGTHL
-1373 TVVQEEV
+1373 VLVSEEV

-1386 VLTAG
+1386 ILSAG
-1391 DVVIN
+1391 DVTIT
-1396 NLIVLGDT
+1396 NLIVTGDT

-1409 TGIVI
+1409 SGIVI

-1445 GTGTGVRIAG
+1445 GTGSGVRIAG
-1455 LNTYT
+1455 LNTFT

-1476 NVSGIATIGQ
+1476 DVSGISTLGS
-1486 VGVSTLTVSEL
+1486 VGVDTLTVSEL

-1509 GTATITSAD
+1509 GTATITSAEIGD
-1518 IDTASVGFLT
+1518 ASVGFIT
-1528 ATDIVATALTA
+1528 ATDIVATAVTS
-1539 YKGNFDILDFG
+1539 YKGNFDILEFG
-1550 DGPGGGGTGIDSTS
+1550 EGPSGGGTGIDSTS
-1564 IQTENLVITGIA
+1564 IQTENLLISGIA

-1584 SIQSENINVSGTT
+1584 SIQSETIAISGDLSVGGATT
-1597 TSVNIDATTIDTTNL
+1597 ITSLDATTINATSIDITNL

-1617 AITNLVNTN
+1617 AITNLINEN

-1641 ILTVGSLDANVIEID
+1641 ILTVGELDANVIQID

-1672 ELVGISTIGFADITD
+1672 ELVGVSTIGFADITD
-1687 ARIGAATITNLSAT
+1687 ARIGAATITNLTAT
-1701 TIDIDGFDADA
+1701 TIDIDGIDGEV

-1739 TVTGFL
+1739 TITGFL

-1757 TIGGNLNVEGDLSY
+1757 TIGGNLQVEGDLSY

-1786 VNELNWTTAVGGA
+1786 VNDLNWTTAVGGA
-1799 LTVTGLSDLAHVD
+1799 LTVTGNSDLAHVD
-1812 AESISVSGLSTFV
+1812 AESLSVSGLSTFV
-1825 GVATFQDDLYVG
+1825 GVATFQDDIYIGGNLYV
-1837 GNIFIEGDLSY
+1837 EGDLAY

-1864 NRLYVTT
+1864 NVLNWNE
-1871 DADVGGGLTVTG
+1871 AVGGALTVN
-1883 DVGIGSD
+1883 GSAI
-1890 LTVGGFTLLSE
+1890 FTDSVQITNKTLFADTI
-1901 DVTALKKIEARDLA
+1901 DVT
-1915 VSGVVTARSIDIVGL
+1915 GVVTASNLILDDADATAQIAGGLNVAKLTTVNDLVG
-1930 GSTNASLI
+1930 AS
-1938 RGDLQVNGLTT
+1938 GTFTDLQV
-1949 LNTAEV
+1949 
-1955 GVATISNLEVTD
+1955 
-1967 IVGTSATFTNLDAIN
+1967 TNLDAD
-1982 IEFEGGT
+1982 
-1989 GIGSELIQTPNLIVV
+1989 GISIDGAVLETAEIVDLNV
-2004 GVATIGEINIQSGIA
+2004 SGIATIANAQINSGIA
-2019 TLSSATI
+2019 TLGRLEV
-2026 NNLTFTDAV
+2026 NDLV
-2035 GAGLT
+2035 GT
-2040 VATGIFTDINVSG
+2040 
-2053 AATFQSLTVNDIDI
+2053 AATFSELDVTN
-2067 QGGDIDADS
+2067 GG
-2076 VTTDDL
+2076 T
-2082 LVTGLSTFVGVA
+2082 
-2094 TFQSD
+2094 
-2099 IYIGGNLNIEGD
+2099 LNID
-2111 LSYDEVNGRNANITG
+2111 SIT
-2126 VGTVN
+2126 
-2131 HLNWTTAVGGITTI
+2131 
-2145 SHAKIDDLQVG
+2145 
-2156 VVTITGRVDFDSGI
+2156 
-2170 GTGGGGEDNTGISS
+2170 
-2184 QFITTPNLEVT
+2184 
-2195 GIATINHLEVSTVN
+2195 
-2209 AGVVTAGRFVGMG
+2209 
-2222 SELTHLR
+2222 
-2229 SPAFT
+2229 
-2234 TSFPPTVRR
+2234 
-2243 DGTPL
+2243 
-2248 QSGDIYYDD
+2248 
-2257 DDLRTFIYYVD
+2257 
-2268 VDSAQWVDASPQSP
+2268 
-2282 VSDLSVIV
+2282 
-2290 GPNSGAVDLGNGF
+2290 
-2303 IEFAGVTNQTQVS
+2303 
-2316 ISTILDAVTVTV
+2316 
-2328 GLDTNIVINGN
+2328 
-2339 LDVIGIT
+2339 
-2346 TLSDFSAEDITV
+2346 
-2358 NTLVAT
+2358 
-2364 SATITNLEVQ
+2364 
-2374 NITAIGG
+2374 
-2381 GELGIDTIAAT
+2381 AT
-2392 TGIFTSLS
+2392 TGIFTALAVEQLGVTTIS
-2400 VSGFATFAQD
+2400 VTGFSTFAGD
-2410 MFVGGIATISSL
+2410 MYVGGIATIQSL

-2433 GLNVDSITTD
+2433 GLNVDSIQTGD
-2443 DLLVTGLS
+2443 INVTGLSTFVGFATFSSDMFVGGIATITTLEVGEITSLGGGSLDVDSIKVTDLEVLGVS

-2489 VGTVNRLYV
+2489 VGTVNDLNWTTAVGGALTVTGHSDLDTLNVGGISTFVGVATFQSDIYIGGNLNIQGDLSYDEVNGRNANITGVGTVNRLYV
-2498 TTDADIGN
+2498 TTDADVGRNFSVAGISTLNEVNANSLSVGF
-2506 NLTVSGVIT
+2506 IT
-2515 ATDLTLDSIYTN
+2515 ATSGFIGVLTAISIDFNQSGGGIGTGGDSNTGISSQFITTPNLVVTGIATINHLDVETVTAGVVTAGRFVGMGSELTHLPPASFLSTEAPTIRPDGSPVQPGDLWFDSDDLRQFTRYAGVGTDVDIWVDSNPAPILPDLVVSDGISTSAVDLVNGSLDILATARQTSIVLTTVGPSTQSTSEFTVGLATDVQITNLEVTGVSTFIGVSTFKGDVYVDGNLIVGDQDQDLISGTNLLVSGIATIGTLGVTTDLTVGRNLDVVGIATVGTISAGDISLDEIN
-2527 GAVSIGGSLT
+2527 ASGSVSIGGSLT
-2537 MRPTFAGNGGVFFD
+2537 MEPAPTGEGGVYFDNSVVGMGTALIFDSASVGGDLGVGNSLGVVGDAYLDGNIVGNGGTISGYNDIASPLIRANLVSTLEVATNFISAGD
-2551 ESVVGVGT
+2551 ISVVGVT
-2559 LLVNNRSVTYG
+2559 TTSALEVYG
-2570 NATFDAQVVINGNA
+2570 
-2584 FARQDLVVDG
+2584 
-2594 NTFVAKDFVGTG
+2594 VGV
-2606 STSTLYGFNR
+2606 S
-2616 IITLGNISAGGIVTG
+2616 
-2631 REKVD
+2631 
-2636 TDFLVTRDLTGVAA
+2636 
-2650 TITTLD
+2650 
-2656 VDTLNADNLTIDGA
+2656 
-2670 QLDAANIVDLG
+2670 
-2681 VTGIATINQV
+2681 
-2691 EIQSGIATITQ
+2691 
-2702 IEIQSGVAT
+2702 
-2711 LSSLDIVGSG
+2711 
-2721 IGTDYSTVTLSGL
+2721 TDYSTVTLSGL

-2739 DETYVRQSTGFT
+2739 DQTYVRQSTGFT
-2751 LDTGTVASGS
+2751 LDTGTVASGN

-2776 TGIDPNSR
+2776 TGVDPTSR
-2784 MLIWSVSDNAWMA
+2784 ILIWSVSDNAWMA
-2797 VFDFNGTDF
+2797 VYDFNGTNF

-2831 STDGGRNIPQAGSGV
+2831 STDGGRNIPQAGASV
-2846 AYSSGSGVNAT
+2846 VYAT
-2857 ILSSGD
+2857 GGTTINTTLHSSGD
-2863 AEFAGIVTASGFVGD
+2863 AEFTGIVTAAGFVG
-2878 TLDATDAIIGIA
+2878 
-2890 TITVA
+2890 
-2895 GIVNGIIGT
+2895 GT
-2904 LEVIGDHS
+2904 LEVLTDASIN
-2912 VGRNLSVGGL
+2912 RNLSVGGA
-2922 STFVDDTTTFGD
+2922 STFVGNTTTFGD

-2944 GNLFTAGGGGGIS
+2944 GSLSLAGGGGGGGIS
-2957 TDGSTG
+2957 TDGTTG
-2963 ITSTSISTQ
+2963 ITSTSISTK

-2981 AQTADILG
+2981 AQTGDILG

-3010 LSDSRYKENIRPI
+3010 LSDRRYKENIRPI
-3023 ENALDKVADLKGI
+3023 ENALDKVADLNGI

-3041 YSGNKSMGL
+3041 NSGNKSMGL

-3097 IDDLKKS
+3097 IDELKKS

>member
-44 TAQVEKL
+44 TAITDKL
-51 IVDNDIQTGSLV
+51 IVENDILTGSLV
-63 GAAATIT
+63 GTAATIT
-70 NINATNGTIT
+70 NLNATNGTIT

-92 TVTDIEAITG
+92 TVTNIEAVTG
-102 KFETIIFEDTGG
+102 KFETIIFDDTGG

-228 NQLKDSLGQ
+228 NQLKDHFGQ

-309 SISAGEY
+309 QVSAGEY

-337 TLVKPTQATETNDC
+337 TLVKPTQATETNDG

-404 GTQVTAADPYGY
+404 GTQTSDADPYGY

-431 VLVDGSV
+431 ILVDGSV

-451 EVTIFPAGNIG
+451 EVTLFPAGNIG

-484 VKGQADLT
+484 VKGHADLT

-566 DGAQISTAQQ
+566 DGAQISTTQQ
-576 KFGTASLDCTSSS
+576 KFGSASLDCTSSS
-589 TDAINVDT
+589 TDAINIDT

-603 GTGDFTIDFWVYQTS
+603 GTGDFTIDFWLYQTS
-618 SGNNKTFL
+618 TSNNKTFL
-626 DMRKANDSDSAIS
+626 DMRKANDSDVALS
-639 LQEKSGAVIDV
+639 LQEVAGATVDV
-650 EIAGS
+650 EIAGT
-655 AVITG
+655 AVING
-660 TQALSINAWHHVALT
+660 TQALTQNVWHHVALT

-683 FVDGVADGSVTNS
+683 FVDGIADGSVTNS

-708 DKHDNTGGIPAFFD
+708 DKHDNTGGIPGFFD

-737 TPATSEYQGDKDTV
+737 TPPTSEYQGDKDTA
-751 LLLHFNDANGATA
+751 LLLHFNDANGSTS

-825 INFNHIGALGD
+825 INFNHVGALGD

-942 EINIFGDT
+942 EINIYGDT

-998 ESQHLGIGTQAPRS
+998 ESQHLGIGTQAPRA
-1012 ELDVMNQTRLE
+1012 ELDVMNQTMVE

-1037 ITPGGGGAISVKE
+1037 ITPGGGGAINVKD
-1050 LNVSGVATIN
+1050 LNVSGIASIN

-1073 ITNAYI
+1073 ITNADI
-1079 NESVTGLATITD
+1079 TFADIDESVTGLATITD
-1091 LVGTAATIGTLD
+1091 LVGTAATIGVLD
-1103 VTTIDIEG
+1103 VTTITIDG

-1131 DMSAEDATFDS
+1131 DMTAEDAAFDS

-1201 GTALTVHD
+1201 GTALTVHELE
-1209 IDAFRGK
+1209 AFRGK
-1216 FEFIEFESG
+1216 FEFIEFGSG

-1239 VTTQNLLVTGIATFT
+1239 VVTENLLVTGIATFT

-1265 ISAGVVTVTDIV
+1265 ISAGIVTVTDIV

-1308 VIGVATITTLDAGTV
+1308 VIGVATITNLDATTV
-1323 SIDGI
+1323 NIDGI
-1328 DADVV
+1328 DAEVV
-1333 VTDDLVAG
+1333 VTEDLVAG
-1341 VATITQLE
+1341 VATITKLE

-1360 QNLNFITGVGTQL
+1360 QNLNFVSGVGTHL
-1373 TVVQEEV
+1373 VLVSEEV

-1386 VLTAG
+1386 ILSAG
-1391 DVVIN
+1391 DVTIT
-1396 NLIVLGDT
+1396 NLIVTGDT
-1404 NLGVT
+1404 NLGVSS
-1409 TGIVI
+1409 GIVI

-1445 GTGTGVRIAG
+1445 GTGSGVRIAG
-1455 LNTYT
+1455 LNTIT
-1460 NAQSYVEVF
+1460 NTQSYVQVF

-1509 GTATITSAD
+1509 GTATITSAEIED
-1518 IDTASVGFLT
+1518 ASVGFIT
-1528 ATDIVATALTA
+1528 ATDIVATAITA
-1539 YKGNFDILDFG
+1539 YTGRFDILQFG
-1550 DGPGGGGTGIDSTS
+1550 GDPDGGGTGINSTS
-1564 IQTENLVITGIA
+1564 VITKDLVVSGVA

-1584 SIQSENINVSGTT
+1584 SIQSETIAISGDLNVGGATT
-1597 TSVNIDATTIDTTNL
+1597 VTTLDATTIDTTNL
-1612 TAEVG
+1612 NAEVG
-1617 AITNLVNTN
+1617 AITNLINTN
-1626 LVSSGIATLNEVVAG
+1626 LVSSGIATLNEAIIGVA
-1641 ILTVGSLDANVIEID
+1641 TVGSLDANVIQID
-1656 NVDAD
+1656 NIDAD

-1701 TIDIDGFDADA
+1701 TIEIDGIDGET

-1757 TIGGNLNVEGDLSY
+1757 TIGGNLQVDGDLSY

-1777 NANITGIGT
+1777 NANITGVGT
-1786 VNELNWTTAVGGA
+1786 VNLLYVTTDASVGGA
-1799 LTVTGLSDLAHVD
+1799 LTVTGDTTLTSNASIGGGLTVTGTSDLAHVD
-1812 AESISVSGLSTFV
+1812 ADSLSVSGLSTFV

-1883 DVGIGSD
+1883 DATVGSA
-1890 LTVGGFTLLSE
+1890 LTVGGVATFNDEVLINSE
-1901 DVTALKKIEARDLA
+1901 LFVQKDIQVL
-1915 VSGVVTARSIDIVGL
+1915 GVVTAS
-1930 GSTNASLI
+1930 SF
-1938 RGDLQVNGLTT
+1938 
-1949 LNTAEV
+1949 V
-1955 GVATISNLEVTD
+1955 GVASTETSRLEGQLSVEKLTTVTD
-1967 IVGTSATFTNLDAIN
+1967 IVGASGTFTDLEVANLTA
-1982 IEFEGGT
+1982 GG
-1989 GIGSELIQTPNLIVV
+1989 IQIDGAVLDTADIVDLNV
-2004 GVATIGEINIQSGIA
+2004 SGVATITQIEINSGIA
-2019 TLSSATI
+2019 TLSLLDVDDANINTLVSTAATITDLVGTSATI
-2026 NNLTFTDAV
+2026 TNLEVTNINAIGGGDLSIDAIR
-2035 GAGLT
+2035 
-2040 VATGIFTDINVSG
+2040 ATSGIFTTLNAEDLSVSGFSTFVGFATFSGDMFVGG
-2053 AATFQSLTVNDIDI
+2053 AATITKLQVGEITSLGGGSLDVDSIKVND
-2067 QGGDIDADS
+2067 
-2076 VTTDDL
+2076 L
-2082 LVTGLSTFVGVA
+2082 EVTGVSTFVGVA
-2094 TFQSD
+2094 TFLDD

-2131 HLNWTTAVGGITTI
+2131 HLNWTTAVGGAVTVTGHSDLDSINVGGISTFVGVATFQDDLYVGGNIFIEGDLSYDEVNGRNANISGVGTVNRLYVTTDADVGRNFIVAGISTLSDVNANDVAVDLLTANEAIIGVLTATTI
-2145 SHAKIDDLQVG
+2145 
-2156 VVTITGRVDFDSGI
+2156 DFTGI
-2170 GTGGGGEDNTGISS
+2170 GSGGGGGGGSDDNTGISS
-2184 QFITTPNLEVT
+2184 QFITTPNLVVT
-2195 GIATINHLEVSTVN
+2195 GIATINHLNVETVN

-2222 SELTHLR
+2222 SELTHLP
-2229 SPAFT
+2229 PASLIST
-2234 TSFPPTVRR
+2234 EAPTVRP
-2243 DGTPL
+2243 DGSDIQP
-2248 QSGDIYYDD
+2248 GDIWFDSD
-2257 DDLRTFIYYVD
+2257 EFRQFTRSPGVGTASDFWVDSNPTITLPDLLVSNGITTAGVDIAKGILDIQGIVRQTYVNVIQTGPSTAPSSEFTVGISSDLELTNLEVTGFSTFVGVTTFKGDVYVD
-2268 VDSAQWVDASPQSP
+2268 GN
-2282 VSDLSVIV
+2282 LIV
-2290 GPNSGAVDLGNGF
+2290 GDQDQDLISGTNLNISGIATIGTL
-2303 IEFAGVTNQTQVS
+2303 GVTTD
-2316 ISTILDAVTVTV
+2316 LTV
-2328 GLDTNIVINGN
+2328 GRN
-2339 LDVIGIT
+2339 LDVIGI
-2346 TLSDFSAEDITV
+2346 ATV
-2358 NTLVAT
+2358 
-2364 SATITNLEVQ
+2364 
-2374 NITAIGG
+2374 G
-2381 GELGIDTIAAT
+2381 
-2392 TGIFTSLS
+2392 
-2400 VSGFATFAQD
+2400 
-2410 MFVGGIATISSL
+2410 TISAGDISL
-2422 KVGEIETLGGG
+2422 DEI
-2433 GLNVDSITTD
+2433 DA
-2443 DLLVTGLS
+2443 TGS
-2451 TFVGVA
+2451 
-2457 TFQDD
+2457 
-2462 IYIGGNLNIQGDL
+2462 
-2475 SYDEVNGRNANITG
+2475 
-2489 VGTVNRLYV
+2489 
-2498 TTDADIGN
+2498 
-2506 NLTVSGVIT
+2506 
-2515 ATDLTLDSIYTN
+2515 
-2527 GAVSIGGSLT
+2527 VSIGGSLT
-2537 MRPTFAGNGGVFFD
+2537 MLPAPTGVGGVYFD
-2551 ESVVGVGT
+2551 NSVVGMGTALIFDSASVGGD
-2559 LLVNNRSVTYG
+2559 LGVG
-2570 NATFDAQVVINGNA
+2570 NSLGVVG
-2584 FARQDLVVDG
+2584 DSYLDG
-2594 NTFVAKDFVGTG
+2594 NIIGYGGTISG
-2606 STSTLYGFNR
+2606 FNDIASPLIRANLVSTLEVATNF
-2616 IITLGNISAGGIVTG
+2616 ISAGDAKIIGVT
-2631 REKVD
+2631 
-2636 TDFLVTRDLTGVAA
+2636 TTGSLEIEGVGAA
-2650 TITTLD
+2650 T
-2656 VDTLNADNLTIDGA
+2656 
-2670 QLDAANIVDLG
+2670 
-2681 VTGIATINQV
+2681 
-2691 EIQSGIATITQ
+2691 
-2702 IEIQSGVAT
+2702 
-2711 LSSLDIVGSG
+2711 
-2721 IGTDYSTVTLSGL
+2721 TDYSTVTLSGL

-2739 DETYVRQSTGFT
+2739 DQTYVRQSTGFT
-2751 LDTGTVASGS
+2751 LDTGTVSSGS
-2761 AQFNADSNY
+2761 AQFNSDSNY

-2776 TGIDPNSR
+2776 TGADPNSR

-2806 SEGNVTNNQALG
+2806 TEGNVSNNQALG

-2831 STDGGRNIPQAGSGV
+2831 DTDGGRNIPQAGVGV
-2846 AYSSGSGVNAT
+2846 VYSSGGGTSINAT
-2857 ILSSGD
+2857 LHTSGD
-2863 AEFAGIVTASGFVGD
+2863 AEFVGVVTAAGV
-2878 TLDATDAIIGIA
+2878 
-2890 TITVA
+2890 VA
-2895 GIVNGIIGT
+2895 GT
-2904 LEVIGDHS
+2904 LEVLDDAS
-2912 VGRNLSVGGL
+2912 VGRNLSVGGA
-2922 STFVDDTTTFGD
+2922 STFVGNTTTFGD

-2944 GNLFTAGGGGGIS
+2944 GSLSLAGGGGGGGIS
-2957 TDGSTG
+2957 TDGTTG
-2963 ITSTSISTQ
+2963 ITSTSISTK

-2981 AQTADILG
+2981 AQTGDILG
-2989 DLLVRGNAR
+2989 DLLVRGNAK

-3010 LSDSRYKENIRPI
+3010 LSDLRYKENIRPI
-3023 ENALDKVADLKGI
+3023 ENALDKVADLNGI

-3041 YSGNKSMGL
+3041 NSGNKSMGL

-3097 IDDLKKS
+3097 IEDLKKS

>member
-1 MANQNFRVKKGL
+1 
-13 EVGLGAT
+13 
-20 FLYAD
+20 
-25 DTGVGINSAAPRH
+25 
-38 NLDVRG
+38 
-44 TAQVEKL
+44 
-51 IVDNDIQTGSLV
+51 
-63 GAAATIT
+63 
-70 NINATNGTIT
+70 
-80 NLNFTDGVGSAL
+80 
-92 TVTDIEAITG
+92 
-102 KFETIIFEDTGG
+102 
-114 GGGGGI
+114 
-120 SSDGQTGIT
+120 
-129 SQFITTK
+129 
-136 DLYITGVATFTSGVT
+136 
-151 TSFLVQGVSTH
+151 
-162 VGMATFQDNVF
+162 MATFQDNVF

-179 VKGSVQFTDIGARD
+179 VKGSVLFTDIGARD

-228 NQLKDSLGQ
+228 NQLKDTFGQ

-275 SNGNDNNSGVTFE
+275 ANGNDSNSGVTFE

-295 YALTQITPGANQIL
+295 YALTQISPGANQIL
-309 SISAGEY
+309 QVSAGEY

-337 TLVKPTQATETNDC
+337 TLLKPTVATETNDC
-351 FLLDDRTTVEDLT
+351 FLLDDRTTVEDMT
-364 IGGMYKPQ
+364 IGGMYKPA

-404 GTQVTAADPYGY
+404 GTQVTASDPYGY

-462 IEMTNGAR
+462 IEITNGGR

-484 VKGQADLT
+484 LKGKADLT
-492 TGLHGAGKARL
+492 TGLAGAGKARL
-503 SLDNATGGLTPGN
+503 TLDNASGGLTPGN

-541 IYLTNAGVGTF
+541 VYLTNAGVGTF
-552 AVPFNRSAKNVSFV
+552 AVPRNRSAKGVSFV
-566 DGAQISTAQQ
+566 DGAQITTALQ

-589 TDAINVDT
+589 TDAINIDT

-618 SGNNKTFL
+618 TSNNKTFL
-626 DMRKANDSDSAIS
+626 DMRKANDSDVALS
-639 LQEKSGAVIDV
+639 LQEKSGAVIHV
-650 EIAGS
+650 EISGS

-660 TQALSINAWHHVALT
+660 TQALSVNSWHHVALT
-675 REGTTLRL
+675 REGSTLRL
-683 FVDGVADGSVTNS
+683 FVDGIADGSVSNS

-708 DKHDNTGGIPAFFD
+708 DKHDNSGGIPGFFD

-737 TPATSEYQGDKDTV
+737 TPPTSEYQGDKDTV
-751 LLLHFNDANGATA
+751 LLLHFNDANGSTS

-805 EYGNKGIIGDGNGV
+805 EYGNKGLIGDGNGV

-836 ITNDPN
+836 ISNDPN

-851 ELNGGEVSF
+851 ELNGGEVSY
-860 VSIDQKG
+860 VSIDQNG

-899 TITNGTQSSIITP
+899 TITNGTQSSVITP

-942 EINIFGDT
+942 EINIYGNT
-950 NVIGVLTAQVIEINA
+950 NVIGILTAQVVEINA

-971 SIALDDTGPG
+971 SIALDDTGVG
-981 SGVIRFN
+981 SGTIRFN
-988 TDGVEAMRLD
+988 TDGTEAMRLD
-998 ESQHLGIGTQAPRS
+998 ESQNLGIGTQTPRS
-1012 ELDVMNQTRLE
+1012 DLDVMNQTRLE

-1073 ITNAYI
+1073 ITNADI
-1079 NESVTGLATITD
+1079 TFANITESVTGLATITD
-1091 LVGTAATIGTLD
+1091 LVGAAATIGVLD
-1103 VTTIDIEG
+1103 VTTITIDG

-1131 DMSAEDATFDS
+1131 DMTAEDATFDS

-1158 IEATTVSASSS
+1158 IEATS
-1169 ITTPLASITDA
+1169 ITTPVANITDA
-1180 IVGTSSVTTANV
+1180 TVGTSTVTTANV

-1201 GTALTVHD
+1201 GTALTVYT
-1209 IDAFRGK
+1209 IEAFSGK
-1216 FEFIEFESG
+1216 FDIIEFGS
-1225 GGGGGGGTGIDSTS
+1225 GGGGGGTGIDSTS
-1239 VTTQNLLVTGIATFT
+1239 VVTENLLVTGIATFT

-1308 VIGVATITTLDAGTV
+1308 VIGVATITSLDATTV
-1323 SIDGI
+1323 NIDGI

-1341 VATITQLE
+1341 VATITKLE

-1360 QNLNFITGVGTQL
+1360 QNLNFTSGVGTHL
-1373 TVVQEEV
+1373 VLVSEEV

-1386 VLTAG
+1386 ILSATE
-1391 DVVIN
+1391 VVIT
-1396 NLIVLGDT
+1396 NLVVTGDT
-1404 NLGVT
+1404 NLGVSS
-1409 TGIVI
+1409 GIVI

-1445 GTGTGVRIAG
+1445 GTGSGVRIAG
-1455 LNTYT
+1455 LNTIT
-1460 NAQSYVEVF
+1460 DTQSYVQVF

-1476 NVSGIATIGQ
+1476 NVGGISTLGS

-1509 GTATITSAD
+1509 GTATITTAEIGD
-1518 IDTASVGFLT
+1518 ASVGFIT
-1528 ATDIVATALTA
+1528 ATDIVATALTSHR
-1539 YKGNFDILDFG
+1539 GNFDILEFG
-1550 DGPGGGGTGIDSTS
+1550 EGPSGGGTGIDSTS
-1564 IQTENLVITGIA
+1564 IKTENLLITGIA

-1617 AITNLVNTN
+1617 AITNLVNGN
-1626 LVSSGIATLNEVVAG
+1626 LVSTGIATLNDAIVGV
-1641 ILTVGSLDANVIEID
+1641 LTVANLDANVISID

-1687 ARIGAATITNLSAT
+1687 AQIGAATITNLSAT
-1701 TIDIDGFDADA
+1701 TIDIDGIDGKV

-1757 TIGGNLNVEGDLSY
+1757 TIGGNLQVDGDLSY
-1771 DEVNGR
+1771 GR
-1777 NANITGIGT
+1777 NANITGVGT
-1786 VNELNWTTAVGGA
+1786 VNHLNWTTAVGGA
-1799 LTVTGLSDLAHVD
+1799 LTVTSLNVLGDANLNGSGIVTSGSDVEFRNLS
-1812 AESISVSGLSTFV
+1812 ITGLSTFV

-1837 GNIFIEGDLSY
+1837 GNLYVEGDLAY

-1853 RNANITGVGTV
+1853 RNANITGIGTV
-1864 NRLYVTT
+1864 NVLNWNDAVGGALTITDIYSDDIATGEIDTFKLGVTSTAFIDGDFLVSGVTT
-1871 DADVGGGLTVTG
+1871 FVGSINATGISTITTLNFGDSVGTSLTVTNLDADNISFNGNITG
-1883 DVGIGSD
+1883 DIIITEG
-1890 LTVGGFTLLSE
+1890 LS
-1901 DVTALKKIEARDLA
+1901 
-1915 VSGVVTARSIDIVGL
+1915 VS
-1930 GSTNASLI
+1930 
-1938 RGDLQVNGLTT
+1938 
-1949 LNTAEV
+1949 
-1955 GVATISNLEVTD
+1955 GVATINELEFNNAVGGALTATSGDFTD
-1967 IVGTSATFTNLDAIN
+1967 ISVSGIATIAHLEATTIN
-1982 IEFEGGT
+1982 A
-1989 GIGSELIQTPNLIVV
+1989 GIVTAGRFIGVGSELSYLPPAAFTTSIPPLTRRDGTPLQSGDFYYDDDDLRTFVYYIDTNSAQWVDSSPQRPPSNLSIVSGLGSAGV
-2004 GVATIGEINIQSGIA
+2004 TSSIVNEDLGYLEFESGTNINATISSTPTGNQSVVVNIALDDEIELTNLNVTGVATIQSLNVGEIGIIGGGGLDVEKIETDNLLVTGLSTFIGVSTFKGDVYIDGNLIVGDQDQDVISGTNLFVTGIA
-2019 TLSSATI
+2019 TIGTL
-2026 NNLTFTDAV
+2026 
-2035 GAGLT
+2035 G
-2040 VATGIFTDINVSG
+2040 
-2053 AATFQSLTVNDIDI
+2053 
-2067 QGGDIDADS
+2067 
-2076 VTTDDL
+2076 VTTDLSVAGFSTFAGDMFVGGIATITTLKVGEIETLGGGGLNVDTVTTNDL
-2082 LVTGLSTFVGVA
+2082 VVTGLSTFVGVA

-2131 HLNWTTAVGGITTI
+2131 
-2145 SHAKIDDLQVG
+2145 
-2156 VVTITGRVDFDSGI
+2156 
-2170 GTGGGGEDNTGISS
+2170 
-2184 QFITTPNLEVT
+2184 
-2195 GIATINHLEVSTVN
+2195 
-2209 AGVVTAGRFVGMG
+2209 
-2222 SELTHLR
+2222 
-2229 SPAFT
+2229 
-2234 TSFPPTVRR
+2234 
-2243 DGTPL
+2243 
-2248 QSGDIYYDD
+2248 
-2257 DDLRTFIYYVD
+2257 
-2268 VDSAQWVDASPQSP
+2268 
-2282 VSDLSVIV
+2282 
-2290 GPNSGAVDLGNGF
+2290 
-2303 IEFAGVTNQTQVS
+2303 
-2316 ISTILDAVTVTV
+2316 
-2328 GLDTNIVINGN
+2328 
-2339 LDVIGIT
+2339 
-2346 TLSDFSAEDITV
+2346 
-2358 NTLVAT
+2358 
-2364 SATITNLEVQ
+2364 
-2374 NITAIGG
+2374 
-2381 GELGIDTIAAT
+2381 
-2392 TGIFTSLS
+2392 
-2400 VSGFATFAQD
+2400 
-2410 MFVGGIATISSL
+2410 
-2422 KVGEIETLGGG
+2422 
-2433 GLNVDSITTD
+2433 
-2443 DLLVTGLS
+2443 
-2451 TFVGVA
+2451 
-2457 TFQDD
+2457 
-2462 IYIGGNLNIQGDL
+2462 
-2475 SYDEVNGRNANITG
+2475 
-2489 VGTVNRLYV
+2489 RLYV
-2498 TTDADIGN
+2498 TTDADVDRNFRVAGIATLNIADIPEANIGILTVTGSIELPGGGGIN
-2506 NLTVSGVIT
+2506 GDVINTENLTVSGIATIAHLEATTINAGIVTAGRFIGVGSELSYLPSPAFSTDTSPTIRRDGTPLQDGDLYYDSADLRTYVYYIDSLGPQWVDAAPQAIIPDLKVVVGPNSESVDLSTGYLDIQDVANETLIGIT
-2515 ATDLTLDSIYTN
+2515 SISAGIPQVTIGLSTDVTVSGNLNVVGIATVGTLSAGDISLNDINAT
-2527 GAVSIGGSLT
+2527 GSVSIGGSLT
-2537 MRPTFAGNGGVFFD
+2537 MEPAPTGVGGVYFNNSIVGMGTALIID
-2551 ESVVGVGT
+2551 DAGVGGNLSVVGGA
-2559 LLVNNRSVTYG
+2559 NIG
-2570 NATFDAQVVINGNA
+2570 
-2584 FARQDLVVDG
+2584 
-2594 NTFVAKDFVGTG
+2594 
-2606 STSTLYGFNR
+2606 
-2616 IITLGNISAGGIVTG
+2616 GNIAGAGGTISGFSDITSPLV
-2631 REKVD
+2631 RSNLVSSLQVD
-2636 TDFLVTRDLTGVAA
+2636 TNYLNTYELLATGVS
-2650 TITTLD
+2650 TFSNKIL
-2656 VDTLNADNLTIDGA
+2656 
-2670 QLDAANIVDLG
+2670 
-2681 VTGIATINQV
+2681 
-2691 EIQSGIATITQ
+2691 
-2702 IEIQSGVAT
+2702 
-2711 LSSLDIVGSG
+2711 VGSG
-2721 IGTDYSTVTLSGL
+2721 VTIH
-2734 SPSSF
+2734 
-2739 DETYVRQSTGFT
+2739 T
-2751 LDTGTVASGS
+2751 
-2761 AQFNADSNY
+2761 
-2770 YYYVAT
+2770 
-2776 TGIDPNSR
+2776 
-2784 MLIWSVSDNAWMA
+2784 
-2797 VFDFNGTDF
+2797 
-2806 SEGNVTNNQALG
+2806 
-2818 FSGIFDDTVTANT
+2818 
-2831 STDGGRNIPQAGSGV
+2831 
-2846 AYSSGSGVNAT
+2846 
-2857 ILSSGD
+2857 SGD
-2863 AEFAGIVTASGFVGD
+2863 AEFVGVVTAGGVV
-2878 TLDATDAIIGIA
+2878 T
-2890 TITVA
+2890 
-2895 GIVNGIIGT
+2895 GT
-2904 LEVIGDHS
+2904 LEVLEDASIN
-2912 VGRNLSVGGL
+2912 RNLSVGGA
-2922 STFVDDTTTFGD
+2922 STIVGDSTTFGD

-2944 GNLFTAGGGGGIS
+2944 GSLFTAGGGGGIS

-3010 LSDSRYKENIRPI
+3010 LSDIRYKENIRPI
-3023 ENALDKVADLKGI
+3023 ENALDKVADLNGI

-3041 YSGNKSMGL
+3041 HSGNKSMGL

-3055 QKVFPE
+3055 QKVFPNAVNGE
-3061 CVSGKDPI
+3061 DPI

-3097 IDDLKKS
+3097 IDELKKS